1 MPVRL
6 YCPRMRGYTRRMR
19 VAVLLLLAF
28 LAVPAA
34 ATVVNFESGHVRP
47 LALAADGD
55 TLFAVN
61 TPDNRLEILAVTAAG
76 LQHRTS
82 VPVGLDPVAVAEAP
96 DGRVWVVNHLSDSIS
111 IVDVDADP
119 PRVVGTLQVGDEPR
133 DIVFAGPGRMR
144 AFVAAAHRGQNV
156 PFDPQLLTPG
166 VGRAD
171 VWVFD
176 AESGAATAIVNLF
189 ADTPRALAVSADG
202 ERVYAAAFH
211 SGNRT
216 SIVSQEAV
224 CDGGADAPPC
234 EVEGKL
240 MPGGLPAPNE
250 SSDGVPAPEV
260 GLIVRRDAEGAW
272 LDELGRDWREALRI
286 DLPDE
291 DVFVIDAAGETPA
304 QVGVFAGVGT
314 ILYNMAVN
322 PVTGRVYV
330 SNTEAR
336 NEIRFEPRLRGNQ
349 HQSRITVLDGDTVT
363 PRRLNTHLDYERM
376 SFTAEERA
384 ASLALPSGMAVS
396 ADGSTLYLA
405 ALGSNAVAVIDTA
418 ALEAGS
424 RVPDA
429 AQNIRLAG
437 GGPTGLVLD
446 EERGRL
452 YVATR
457 FDNAVAVVDPARP
470 EVIGAV
476 ALHSPEPAQV
486 ITGRRFLYDAS
497 LTSGNGEA
505 ACASCHV
512 FGDFDSLSWD
522 LGDPDGVV
530 LPNPNPVAD
539 PRRPPGE
546 FHPLKGP
553 MTTQTFRGMADSGAL
568 HWRGDRSGGY
578 DPDGDPLDPRAAFRQ
593 FNGAFVSLLGGSRGL
608 DAEELEAFTDFS
620 LGIVPPPNPVRALD
634 NSLTADQQRAAQV
647 FLEREN
653 CTNCHTFDP
662 ASRFFGTSGLTAIN
676 PNPGTMQTFKV
687 PHLRGL
693 YQRVGRF
700 GIFPIPPGLTG
711 VETGWLGDQVR
722 GFSFLND
729 GAGILPP
736 ETAAFLLVFDTN
748 LAPVVGQQETL
759 TTAADA
765 AAAERIGL
773 LLDRAD
779 AGECDLTL
787 HGVVDGEARGWLYA
801 GAGFL
806 LTDREGE
813 EPVVEAA
820 LRASVGDVVDT
831 LTYTCQPPQTGRRF
845 ALDRDADGA
854 LDGDER
860 DAGSNPAD
868 PASLPGMATPTPTAT
883 ASPTDPLATAT
894 PQPESC
900 SGDCDKD
907 GAVTVDEIVRAV
919 NIALGTVEPETC
931 VAADRGGDGAVTVD
945 ELVAAVAR
953 ALTGCGGSAAAG

>member
-1 MPVRL
+1 
-6 YCPRMRGYTRRMR
+6 MR
-19 VAVLLLLAF
+19 VAVLLLLAA
-28 LAVPAA
+28 LAQPAA

-47 LALAADGD
+47 LAFAAAGD
-55 TLFAVN
+55 RLYAVN
-61 TPDNRLEILAVTAAG
+61 TPDNRLEILAVTATG
-76 LQHRTS
+76 LQHRAS
-82 VPVGLDPVAVAEAP
+82 VPVGVDPVAVAEAP

-111 IVDVDADP
+111 IVDVDTEP
-119 PRVVGTLQVGDEPR
+119 PRVVRTLQVGDEPR

-144 AFVAAAHRGQNV
+144 AFVTAAHRGQNV

-171 VWVFD
+171 VWVF
-176 AESGAATAIVNLF
+176 EAATAALTTIVNLF

-202 ERVYAAAFH
+202 NRVYAAAFH

-234 EVEGKL
+234 EVEGKV
-240 MPGGLPAPNE
+240 MPGGLPAPNA
-250 SSDGVPAPEV
+250 SADGVPAPEV
-260 GLIVRRDAEGAW
+260 GLIVRRDDTGAW
-272 LDELGRDWREALRI
+272 LDELGRDWRAALRI

-291 DVFVIDAAGETPA
+291 DVFVIDAAGDAPA
-304 QVGVFAGVGT
+304 KVGVFAGVGT

-322 PVTGRVYV
+322 PVSGRVYV

-336 NEIRFEPRLRGNQ
+336 NEVRFEPRLRGNQ

-363 PRRLNTHLDYERM
+363 PRRLNPHLDYERT

-384 ASLALPSGMAVS
+384 ASLALPTGMAVS
-396 ADGSTLYLA
+396 ADGSTLFLA
-405 ALGSNAVAVIDTA
+405 ALGSNAVAIIDTA

-429 AQNIRLAG
+429 AQTIRLAG

-446 EERGRL
+446 EARGRL

-457 FDNAVAVVDPARP
+457 FDNAVAVVDPERR
-470 EVIGAV
+470 EVVGTV
-476 ALHSPEPAQV
+476 ALHSPEPPEVVA
-486 ITGRRFLYDAS
+486 GRRFLYDAS
-497 LTSGNGEA
+497 LTSANGEA

-512 FGDFDSLSWD
+512 FGDVDSLSWD

-593 FNGAFVSLLGGSRGL
+593 FNGAFVSLLGGTRGL

-620 LGIVPPPNPVRALD
+620 LGIVLPPNPVRALD

-662 ASRFFGTSGLTAIN
+662 ANRFFGTSGLTAIN

-748 LAPVVGQQETL
+748 LAPVVGQQETV
-759 TTAADA
+759 TDGGGS
-765 AAAERIGL
+765 ERVGL

-779 AGECDLTL
+779 AGECDLTV
-787 HGVVDGEARGWLYA
+787 HGVAAGEARGWLYA

-806 LTDREGE
+806 LTDREDE

-820 LRASVGDVVDT
+820 LRASVGDAIET

-860 DAGSNPAD
+860 AAGSDPAD
-868 PASLPGMATPTPTAT
+868 AASLPGMPTATPTHTPEPTPTAT
-883 ASPTDPLATAT
+883 PLPPACA
-894 PQPESC
+894 
-900 SGDCDKD
+900 GDCDAD

-919 NIALGTVEPETC
+919 NIALGTVAVETC
-931 VAADRGGDGAVTVD
+931 VAADSGGDGAVTVD

-953 ALTGCGGSAAAG
+953 ALAGCGASTAAG